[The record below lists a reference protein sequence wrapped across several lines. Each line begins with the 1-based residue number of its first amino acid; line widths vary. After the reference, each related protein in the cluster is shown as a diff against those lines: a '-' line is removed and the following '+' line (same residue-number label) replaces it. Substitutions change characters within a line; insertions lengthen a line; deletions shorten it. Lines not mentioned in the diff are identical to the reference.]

1 MTRPKPVHGEYIPL
15 SWGYD
20 NPDYEV
26 VRGHVTDAEFNEAV
40 IGYHGGAEYTP
51 ERDGAPI
58 WMWARWGYNGGDEW
72 GNPKRAIYLSTRR
85 PKSGSFPVTVCYL
98 RGLR

>member
-1 MTRPKPVHGEYIPL
+1 MSRPKPVHGEYIPL

-20 NPDYEV
+20 NPDYE
-26 VRGHVTDAEFNEAV
+26 AV
-40 IGYHGGAEYTP
+40 IGYHGGAEYGP

-98 RGLR
+98 RGPR